1 MTALPNNAQ
10 LAGDDHNGAANI
22 PRPVLTGG
30 MGRDSVDA
38 ESSLRLRAEAPM
50 VEGPKDEPVFVL
62 STLPAGRAERRLA
75 GVVVLVSVVVFVAA
89 IPFARQP
96 LPRVTAFIPAYE
108 SALVINDLITAA
120 LLFGQFTIGRSRALL
135 VLASGYLFC
144 ALVEIAHALSYPG
157 VFSQSGLLGAGPQST
172 AWLYMFWHGGF
183 PLAVVGY
190 ALLKTRPAGVVRHA
204 AGTAVVASA
213 VVVTLLVVALTV
225 LATHGEASLPPIMA
239 GSHYASA
246 MIFVVG
252 TVWGLSLLGLAV
264 LLLRRPYA
272 VLDLWLMAVMCAWL
286 CDVALSAALNAAR
299 YDFGFYAGRIY
310 GLLAASFV
318 LTMLLLETISLY
330 ARLARSTAAER
341 REREQRLNELHAEL
355 VHVSRV
361 SELGQMVSALA
372 HEVNQPLTAI
382 GNYLR
387 AGQRLARSGD
397 TAMLQAALDKAAE
410 EAARANAIIRRLR
423 DFIRKQDSVRRPEE
437 LGPMLEETVA
447 LALVGVERRYIAVQ
461 VRVDPRAR
469 AALVDR
475 IQIQQV
481 LLNLIRNAVDAMGD
495 GTGRALVLATAPS
508 GEGMIEI
515 SVADTGPGLSAGV
528 REKLFQPFVT
538 TKRDG
543 MGVGLSICQSI
554 IDGHGG
560 RIWAADNPG
569 GGTVFR
575 FTVPD
580 ALVAMREV
588 AV

>member
-1 MTALPNNAQ
+1 M
-10 LAGDDHNGAANI
+10 
-22 PRPVLTGG
+22 
-30 MGRDSVDA
+30 VD
-38 ESSLRLRAEAPM
+38 
-50 VEGPKDEPVFVL
+50 GPKDEPIFVL

-75 GVVVLVSVVVFVAA
+75 SVVVLVSIIVFAA
-89 IPFARQP
+89 AVPYARRP
-96 LPRVTAFIPAYE
+96 LAGVTAFIPAYE
-108 SALVINDLITAA
+108 SALVINDLITGA
-120 LLFGQFTIGRSRALL
+120 LLFGQFSIGRSRALL

-144 ALVEIAHALSYPG
+144 ALIEIAHALSYPG

-183 PLAVVGY
+183 PLAVLGY
-190 ALLKTRPAGVVRHA
+190 ALLKNPPAAVTRRA
-204 AGTAVVASA
+204 AGAAIVASA
-213 VVVTLLVVALTV
+213 AAVAGLVIVLTLLATV
-225 LATHGEASLPPIMA
+225 GGASLPAIMA
-239 GSHYASA
+239 GSHYTSA

-252 TVWGLSLLGLAV
+252 AVWALSLVALAV
-264 LLLRRPYA
+264 LLLRWPYA

-286 CDVALSAALNAAR
+286 CDIALSAMLNAAR

-318 LTMLLLETISLY
+318 LIMLLLETISLY
-330 ARLARSTAAER
+330 ARLARSTAVER
-341 REREQRLNELHAEL
+341 REREHRLNELHAEL
-355 VHVSRV
+355 VHVTRV

-397 TAMLQAALDKAAE
+397 VTMLQAALDRAAKE
-410 EAARANAIIRRLR
+410 TDRASAIVQRLR
-423 DFIRKQDSVRRPEE
+423 DFIRKRDSVRLPEE
-437 LGPMLEETVA
+437 LGPMLEESVA
-447 LALVGVERRYIAVQ
+447 LALVGVERRDIDVE
-461 VRVDPRAR
+461 VRVDPRVN

-481 LLNLIRNAVDAMGD
+481 LLNLIRNAVDA
-495 GTGRALVLATAPS
+495 TGGGGRLALVLATAPA
-508 GEGMIEI
+508 GEGTVEV
-515 SVADTGPGLSAGV
+515 SVSDTGPGLNPSV

-554 IDGHGG
+554 VEAHGG
-560 RIWAADNPG
+560 RIWAEDNPG

-575 FTVPD
+575 FTLPNGLVEVPE
-580 ALVAMREV
+580 AA
-588 AV
+588 A